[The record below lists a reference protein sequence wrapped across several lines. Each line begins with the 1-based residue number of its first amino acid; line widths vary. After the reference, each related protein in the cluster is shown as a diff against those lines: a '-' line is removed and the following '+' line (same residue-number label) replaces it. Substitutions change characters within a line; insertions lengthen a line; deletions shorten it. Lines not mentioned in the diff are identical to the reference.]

1 MNLLFIGLQELLI
14 VIPLFG
20 FFIYT
25 IYHTIKNPSLKDN
38 ERAIW
43 VLLILFTNLLGMIAY
58 WAFGKNG
65 KIKFGN

>member
-14 VIPLFG
+14 IIPLFG

-25 IYHTIKNPSLKDN
+25 ICHAAKNPALKDN
-38 ERAIW
+38 ERALWI
-43 VLLILFTNLLGMIAY
+43 VLILFTNLLGMLAY

-65 KIKFGN
+65 RSKLGI